1 MTTDIDGVL
10 AEAHE
15 IGVLT
20 IQEAH
25 ALAQLATVD
34 DPPPAWL
41 FPAVERLYLWC
52 ECDGALPN

>member
-1 MTTDIDGVL
+1 VDATL
-10 AEAHE
+10 AEAQAQ
-15 IGVLT
+15 GVLT
-20 IQEAH
+20 TQEAR
-25 ALAQLATVD
+25 ALAHLAAVD